1 MVLSGTKERLMRRF
15 PCLAADYKALA
26 KVLIENS
33 LLRLEMPGFQRT
45 QGGFATPA
53 LPESRS

>member
-1 MVLSGTKERLMRRF
+1 MRRF
-15 PCLAADYKALA
+15 PRLAADYKALA

-33 LLRLEMPGFQRT
+33 LLRLEMPEFQRT

-53 LPESRS
+53 LPEPRS